1 MRWEDLPESQ
11 NVEDRRGEEGG
22 GGGGGGFGGQQQ
34 NVRGQLGQVKGQVMG
49 STSMPTAQQIRSGGE
64 LREDMMK
71 VIADVNE
78 LITAVPAIYDALGAS
93 GVKPAALKPLPPLPP
108 AR

>member
-1 MRWEDLPESQ
+1 
-11 NVEDRRGEEGG
+11 
-22 GGGGGGFGGQQQ
+22 
-34 NVRGQLGQVKGQVMG
+34 MG

-93 GVKPAALKPLPPLPP
+93 GVKPAALKPIPPLPP